1 MNYLV
6 TVAYDGSKFFGFQRL
21 NEDASVQ
28 KILEDALTKINKQ
41 KLEVKGA
48 GRTDRGVHALDQGVH
63 FDLDVKVPPERL
75 KNAINSIVKPDIL
88 VNDVVIVNDDFHSRF
103 DCVKKTYTYVINLGE
118 FDTIKN
124 DFLYNYNRDL
134 NITAMKK
141 ASKVLLGP
149 HSFESFTSGERESY
163 DSIIYKI
170 KIKKKKNLLYLTFE
184 GKSFYRY
191 MVRNMV
197 GSLVAVGEGKLNS
210 SDISAYLTG
219 KKKNIRYTTVPANGL
234 YLVKI
239 DY

>member
-1 MNYLV
+1 MRYRIS
-6 TVAYDGSKFFGFQRL
+6 VAYNGSKFYGFQRL
-21 NEDASVQ
+21 KGKRTVQ
-28 KILEDALTKINKQ
+28 GELESALTKINKQ

-63 FDLDVKVPPERL
+63 FDLDVKVPPKRL

-88 VNDVVIVNDDFHSRF
+88 VNDVVIVDDDFHARF
-103 DCVKKTYTYVINLGE
+103 NVVKKTYTYVINLGE
-118 FDTIKN
+118 FDTIKD

-134 NITAMKK
+134 NISAMKR
-141 ASKVLLGP
+141 ASKVFLGP
-149 HSFESFTSGERESY
+149 HSFECFTSGERESY

-197 GSLVAVGEGKLNS
+197 GSLVTVGEGKLNS

-219 KKKNIRYTTVPANGL
+219 EKKNIRYTTVPANGL